1 MSRVLYGFG
10 TSSAAYRV
18 RIALAVKGLDWE
30 GKSID
35 LLAGA
40 QHGVGY
46 RILNPQGLVP
56 LLIDGDVAL
65 NQSMAII
72 EYLDET
78 YPEPSLLPG
87 DAVQRARIR
96 AAAQTI
102 ACDIH
107 PLNNLRVQQYLKD
120 PLEQPQA
127 AVDDWVRHWIT
138 TGFQPLEELAEA
150 GRGPYLFGDQ
160 ITLADICLV
169 PQMANARRA
178 RADLSAFPKLVAVDK
193 ALNAHPA
200 VKAARPEHR
209 NG

>member
-1 MSRVLYGFG
+1 MSRTLYGFG

-18 RIALAVKGLDWE
+18 RIALALKGLDWD

-40 QHGVGY
+40 QHSIGY

-56 LLIDGDVAL
+56 LLIDGEVAL

-78 YPEPSLLPG
+78 YPEPKLLPG
-87 DAVQRARIR
+87 NAVQRARIR
-96 AAAQTI
+96 AAAQTV

-120 PLEQPQA
+120 PLGHGQDE
-127 AVDDWVRHWIT
+127 VDTWVRHWIT
-138 TGFQPLEELAEA
+138 TGFQPLEEIAEA

-160 ITLADICLV
+160 VTLADICLV

-178 RADLSAFPKLVAVDK
+178 RADLLAFPKLVAIDK

-200 VKAARPEHR
+200 VQVARPEHR
-209 NG
+209 TG